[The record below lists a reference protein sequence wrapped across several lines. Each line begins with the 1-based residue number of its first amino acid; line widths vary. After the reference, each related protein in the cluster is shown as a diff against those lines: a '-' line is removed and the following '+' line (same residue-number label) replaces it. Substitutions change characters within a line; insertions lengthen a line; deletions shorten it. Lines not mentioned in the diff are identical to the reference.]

1 MLLAPWAKFMG
12 HFFNMKF
19 NFLGCIGTTR
29 NLENQSQNPHWA
41 ICLPAIGLRVQP
53 LQEIWSDFAKFACVT
68 KMLLVHSNM
77 DGFQIL
83 KILLVAFIRAY
94 HMRQWKNLLF
104 QWNYGNKYPFSPK
117 TAWKNGITFFQT
129 QIWPPLRRLPPGF
142 YSSKESWNPKF
153 SRGMVK
159 SGGIWRN
166 RGFLQLWSCM
176 VWIFLKKIVANEA

>member
-1 MLLAPWAKFMG
+1 
-12 HFFNMKF
+12 
-19 NFLGCIGTTR
+19 
-29 NLENQSQNPHWA
+29 
-41 ICLPAIGLRVQP
+41 
-53 LQEIWSDFAKFACVT
+53 
-68 KMLLVHSNM
+68 MLLVHSNM
-77 DGFQIL
+77 DGYQIL

-129 QIWPPLRRLPPGF
+129 QILPPLRRLPPGF

-166 RGFLQLWSCM
+166 GCFLELWSGVEWFFCKKLWKM
-176 VWIFLKKIVANEA
+176 ELNPLLSGVQTDFFWHKMIGPDQSYQQNFQNLKSIHIWMN

>member
-19 NFLGCIGTTR
+19 DLLGCIGTTR

-83 KILLVAFIRAY
+83 KILLVTFIRAY

-117 TAWKNGITFFQT
+117 TAWKNGITFFQK
-129 QIWPPLRRLPPGF
+129 QIWPPLRWMPEGPN
-142 YSSKESWNPKF
+142 SSNESWIREL
-153 SRGMVK
+153 SRGILK
-159 SGGIWRN
+159 TYGIHCN
-166 RGFLQLWSCM
+166 GCFLQLWSCM
-176 VWIFLKKIVANEA
+176 VWIFLKKIVPNEA

>member
-1 MLLAPWAKFMG
+1 MLLALWAKFMG

-83 KILLVAFIRAY
+83 KILLVALIRAY
-94 HMRQWKNLLF
+94 HF
-104 QWNYGNKYPFSPK
+104 VPK
-117 TAWKNGITFFQT
+117 KSFYT
-129 QIWPPLRRLPPGF
+129 PLRSGL
-142 YSSKESWNPKF
+142 SSIFHN
-153 SRGMVK
+153 
-159 SGGIWRN
+159 
-166 RGFLQLWSCM
+166 FLQ
-176 VWIFLKKIVANEA
+176 KKITLPHFKALGNTHYARCRHF

>member
-83 KILLVAFIRAY
+83 KILLVALIRAY
-94 HMRQWKNLLF
+94 HF
-104 QWNYGNKYPFSPK
+104 VP
-117 TAWKNGITFFQT
+117 
-129 QIWPPLRRLPPGF
+129 
-142 YSSKESWNPKF
+142 
-153 SRGMVK
+153 
-159 SGGIWRN
+159 
-166 RGFLQLWSCM
+166 
-176 VWIFLKKIVANEA
+176 KKIILYPTKKWIKLHFPQFFTKKITLPHFKALGNTHYARCRHF

>member
-19 NFLGCIGTTR
+19 NFMGCIGTTR

-68 KMLLVHSNM
+68 KMLLIHSNM

-83 KILLVAFIRAY
+83 KILLVALIRADHFVPKKSFY
-94 HMRQWKNLLF
+94 TPLSSELSTIFHNLL
-104 QWNYGNKYPFSPK
+104 QKKSLDP
-117 TAWKNGITFFQT
+117 T
-129 QIWPPLRRLPPGF
+129 
-142 YSSKESWNPKF
+142 SK
-153 SRGMVK
+153 
-159 SGGIWRN
+159 
-166 RGFLQLWSCM
+166 L
-176 VWIFLKKIVANEA
+176 